1 VRRCR
6 RYGELLVNAEARMT
20 RDNRGSDLEAGDR
33 MPWEHRLKRT
43 MT

>member
-6 RYGELLVNAEARMT
+6 RYGELLVNVEARMT
-20 RDNRGSDLEAGDR
+20 RANRGNDLEAADR
-33 MPWEHRLKRT
+33 MPREHRLKRI